1 MIKIFLNSFIIF
13 LLLIVNSHSGVTSA
27 SQSSFTI
34 SKIAKSLGHSSSNTA
49 NQKNNKITTSSII
62 NTVNLKA
69 DIQADAAKFG
79 LAVDSAAADIL
90 SGIAN
95 TDSKSISAALTSL
108 TDNLTQL
115 DDDYV
120 STPDQNTIVYSMAWT
135 DLEKVTSYDEK
146 TYSSNNNVFSASG
159 TQQTRGKIYVNFKK
173 KEIWADIDVKLT
185 RAEGATSTLQ
195 TNYNSGTAGFTS
207 VPIVA
212 TTNNNFKADGTN
224 GHVNFDGI
232 NDTMKKNATTIQDV
246 CDGCI
251 GLTKAELIDNF
262 NHKVTGGNTGDQDIF
277 FYGKFTTATS
287 STSGLGTIIVEGGYV
302 DDGAN
307 EATFAGSIE
316 RLEASGE
323 LTGKAFEE

>member
-1 MIKIFLNSFIIF
+1 MTKIFLNSFTIF
-13 LLLIVNSHSGVTSA
+13 LLLIVNSYSGVTSA
-27 SQSSFTI
+27 TQSSFTI

-49 NQKNNKITTSSII
+49 NQQSNNLTTSSII
-62 NTVNLKA
+62 DTVNLKA

-79 LAVDSAAADIL
+79 LTVDTAAADIL
-90 SGIAN
+90 SGISSA
-95 TDSKSISAALTSL
+95 DSKSVSAALTSL

-135 DLEKVTSYDEK
+135 DLEKVTSYDGK

-246 CDGCI
+246 CDGCT

-287 STSGLGTIIVEGGYV
+287 STSGLGTIAVEGGYV

-307 EATFAGSIE
+307 ESTFAGSIE

>member
-1 MIKIFLNSFIIF
+1 MTKIFLNSFTIF
-13 LLLIVNSHSGVTSA
+13 LLLIVNSYSGVTSA
-27 SQSSFTI
+27 TQSSFTI
-34 SKIAKSLGHSSSNTA
+34 SKIAKSLGHSSSNTT
-49 NQKNNKITTSSII
+49 NQQSNNMTTSSII
-62 NTVNLKA
+62 DTVNLKA
-69 DIQADAAKFG
+69 DVQADAAKFG
-79 LAVDSAAADIL
+79 LTVDTAAADIL
-90 SGIAN
+90 SGISS
-95 TDSKSISAALTSL
+95 TDSKSVSAALTSL

-135 DLEKVTSYDEK
+135 DLEKVTSYDGK

-287 STSGLGTIIVEGGYV
+287 STSGLGTIAVEGGYV

-307 EATFAGSIE
+307 EATFAGTIE

-323 LTGKAFEE
+323 LTGKAFE

>member
-135 DLEKVTSYDEK
+135 DLEKVTSYDGK

-159 TQQTRGKIYVNFKK
+159 T
-173 KEIWADIDVKLT
+173 
-185 RAEGATSTLQ
+185 
-195 TNYNSGTAGFTS
+195 
-207 VPIVA
+207 
-212 TTNNNFKADGTN
+212 
-224 GHVNFDGI
+224 
-232 NDTMKKNATTIQDV
+232 
-246 CDGCI
+246 
-251 GLTKAELIDNF
+251 
-262 NHKVTGGNTGDQDIF
+262 
-277 FYGKFTTATS
+277 
-287 STSGLGTIIVEGGYV
+287 
-302 DDGAN
+302 
-307 EATFAGSIE
+307 
-316 RLEASGE
+316 
-323 LTGKAFEE
+323 

>member
-120 STPDQNTIVYSMAWT
+120 STPDQNTIVYSMAWS
-135 DLEKVTSYDEK
+135 DLEKVTSYDGK

-246 CDGCI
+246 CNGCT

-287 STSGLGTIIVEGGYV
+287 STSGLGTIAVEGGYV

-307 EATFAGSIE
+307 ESTFAGSIE

>member
-246 CDGCI
+246 CNGCT

-287 STSGLGTIIVEGGYV
+287 STSGLGTIAVEGGYV

-307 EATFAGSIE
+307 ESTFAGSIE
-316 RLEASGE
+316 RLEASSE

>member
-79 LAVDSAAADIL
+79 LVVDSAAADIL

-246 CDGCI
+246 CNGCT

-287 STSGLGTIIVEGGYV
+287 STSGLGTIAVEGGYV

-307 EATFAGSIE
+307 ESTFAGSIE

>member
-246 CDGCI
+246 CNGCT

-287 STSGLGTIIVEGGYV
+287 STSGLGTIAVEGGYV

-307 EATFAGSIE
+307 ESTFAGSIE

>member
-1 MIKIFLNSFIIF
+1 MIKIFLNSFTIF
-13 LLLIVNSHSGVTSA
+13 LLLIVNSYSGVTSA
-27 SQSSFTI
+27 TQSSFTI

-49 NQKNNKITTSSII
+49 NQQSNNTTTSSII
-62 NTVNLKA
+62 DTVNLKA

-79 LAVDSAAADIL
+79 LTVDTAAADIL
-90 SGIAN
+90 SGISS
-95 TDSKSISAALTSL
+95 TDSKSVSAALTSL

-120 STPDQNTIVYSMAWT
+120 STPDQNTIVYSMPWT
-135 DLEKVTSYDEK
+135 DLEKVTSYDGK

-159 TQQTRGKIYVNFKK
+159 TQQTRGKVYVNFKK

-212 TTNNNFKADGTN
+212 TTVRKFKADGTN
-224 GHVNFDGI
+224 GHDNFDGI

-246 CDGCI
+246 CDGCT
-251 GLTKAELIDNF
+251 GLTKAELIDLSLI
-262 NHKVTGGNTGDQDIF
+262 HI
-277 FYGKFTTATS
+277 
-287 STSGLGTIIVEGGYV
+287 
-302 DDGAN
+302 
-307 EATFAGSIE
+307 
-316 RLEASGE
+316 
-323 LTGKAFEE
+323 